1 MITKLVTMILMVT
14 TINCICA
21 ASAFAQTDKDAQRFS
36 QVKHD
41 VEKLGFDQKVEVRLQ
56 DGSIVKGRISGIA
69 ADQFVISDKQGANRK
84 IFYASTRRVAKD
96 PGSTSS
102 QIGLLALGV
111 GAAVGMIA
119 LIINVGKRDYVA
131 PIQK

>member
-1 MITKLVTMILMVT
+1 MITKLVTMILTVT
-14 TINCICA
+14 TINFTCA
-21 ASAFAQTDKDAQRFS
+21 ASAFTQTDTDAQRFS
-36 QVKHD
+36 HVKHD

-69 ADQFVISDKQGANRK
+69 DDQFVITDKQGANKK

-102 QIGLLALGV
+102 QIGLLAL
-111 GAAVGMIA
+111 
-119 LIINVGKRDYVA
+119 
-131 PIQK
+131 

>member
-14 TINCICA
+14 TINFICA

-56 DGSIVKGRISGIA
+56 DGSIVNHISGIA
-69 ADQFVISDKQGANRK
+69 HDQFVITDKQGANRK
-84 IFYASTRRVAKD
+84 FFCASTRRVAKD

-102 QIGLLALGV
+102 QIGLLAPGV
-111 GAAVGMIA
+111 GLPWG
-119 LIINVGKRDYVA
+119 
-131 PIQK
+131 